1 MIYMFKNKLFYGVIV
16 GVFALFVMV
25 YFGLNNRSELKLL
38 EKENKQLKERVSQ
51 INERSQ
57 LKVDA
62 LDNNAVALIR
72 ENKAEQERKK
82 DLTNKLEKS
91 KNEDVEIKKILNTR
105 IPINLIE

>member
-1 MIYMFKNKLFYGVIV
+1 MIYMFKNKLFYGVII

-38 EKENKQLKERVSQ
+38 EKENKQ